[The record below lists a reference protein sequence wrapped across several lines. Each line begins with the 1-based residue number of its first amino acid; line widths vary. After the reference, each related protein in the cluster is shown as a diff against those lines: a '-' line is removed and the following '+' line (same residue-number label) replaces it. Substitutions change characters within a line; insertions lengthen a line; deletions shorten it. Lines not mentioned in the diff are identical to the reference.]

1 MKTITLI
8 PGSAEWIKSR
18 SASKAPAMM
27 GVSKYQTRNDLVR
40 IMATGITPEVDASKQ
55 RLFDAGHASEAS
67 AREIAEDIL
76 CDGLSPVAG
85 QSDDGYLTA
94 SFDGLTFDGKIGF
107 EHKLWRDDLAD
118 AVRANDLPEEY
129 KWQMD
134 QQVLV
139 GGLDYV
145 LFMVSDGTR
154 EKCVSLEYRSTNER
168 ALALLAGWR
177 QFDIDVAN
185 YQHVEAAQEVVAA
198 PQMALPALS
207 IQVNGS
213 ISLIDNLEIFG
224 RKLTDFIAGLPE
236 KPATDQAFADA
247 EAAVKTLKAAEEALD
262 AAESSALAQTASI
275 DQMRRTVG
283 LYRDQARTA
292 RLMLDKLV
300 KSRKESIRFEII
312 QEYKNALV
320 EHIKA
325 LGKRIDTMLMPPIAP
340 DWASAIKGKKL
351 ISSIRDACDA
361 ELARAKIMANEIA
374 DKIDANLKTLDA
386 EVRKTNVDYSH
397 LFRDYATLVLKAPD
411 DLALVIS
418 SRIDA
423 ENKRHAAETERILEA
438 EREKIRAEE
447 EARAAAKVKAEQ
459 EEAERQRFHDIATT
473 TAREV
478 FAPPTEPAP
487 TPETVALRATPVPS
501 IASGIT
507 GMARLLDRLDDLAR
521 QMTEQELSD
530 LCIHAA
536 HILSERKEAA

>member
-1 MKTITLI
+1 MKTITLV

-27 GVSKYQTRNDLVR
+27 GVSKYQTRSDLVR
-40 IMATGITPEVDASKQ
+40 IMATGITPEVNTSKQ

-94 SFDGLTFDGKIGF
+94 NFDGLTFDGKIGF
-107 EHKLWRDDLAD
+107 EHKLWRDDLAA

-134 QQVLV
+134 QQILV

-154 EKCVSLEYRSTNER
+154 DKCVSLEYRSSNER
-168 ALALLAGWR
+168 ALALLIGWR
-177 QFDIDVAN
+177 QLDIDVAN
-185 YQHVEAAQEVVAA
+185 YQHAEAAQEVVAA

-247 EAAVKTLKAAEEALD
+247 EAAVKILKTAEEALD

-312 QEYKNALV
+312 QEYKNVLV

-361 ELARAKIMANEIA
+361 ELARAKIEANEIA
-374 DKIDANLKTLDA
+374 DKIDANIKQLAAADHA
-386 EVRKTNVDYSH
+386 F
-397 LFRDYATLVLKAPD
+397 LFNDRAVLVLKAPD
-411 DLALVIS
+411 DLALLIK
-418 SRIDA
+418 SRIADHKVV
-423 ENKRHAAETERILEA
+423 EEKRLEA
-438 EREKIRAEE
+438 EREKIAAEE
-447 EARAAAKVKAEQ
+447 RTKIKAEQ
-459 EEAERQRFHDIATT
+459 EEAEHQRFHDIATT

>member
-1 MKTITLI
+1 MKTITLV
-8 PGSAEWIKSR
+8 PGSQEWLQSR
-18 SASKAPAMM
+18 SASKAPAVMSS
-27 GVSKYQTRNDLVR
+27 SKYQTRADLLR
-40 IMATGITPEVDASKQ
+40 QMATGITPDVDSNTQ

-76 CDGLSPVAG
+76 CDGLSPVCG
-85 QSDDGYLTA
+85 TTDDGYLSA

-107 EHKLWRDDLAD
+107 EHKLWRDDLAA
-118 AVRANDLPEEY
+118 AVRSEELPEEY
-129 KWQMD
+129 KIQMD
-134 QQVLV
+134 QQILV

-154 EKCVSLEYRSTNER
+154 EKCVSMEYRSSNER
-168 ALALLAGWR
+168 ALALLAAWK
-177 QFDIDVAN
+177 QFDIDLAA
-185 YQHVEAAQEVVAA
+185 YQHVEAAPEVIAA

-247 EAAVKTLKAAEEALD
+247 EAAVKTLKTAEEALD

-300 KSRKESIRFEII
+300 KARKEAIRIAFVSASS
-312 QEYKNALV
+312 KLLADHLSV
-320 EHIKA
+320 
-325 LGKRIDTMLMPPIAP
+325 LSKRIGMQMPACHG
-340 DWASAIKGKKL
+340 DFHGAIKGKKL
-351 ISSIRDACDA
+351 LSALRDACDS
-361 ELARAKIMANEIA
+361 ELARCKIEADEIA

-447 EARAAAKVKAEQ
+447 EARAAAKVKAEA
-459 EEAERQRFHDIATT
+459 EEAARQRFHDIATT

-478 FAPPTEPAP
+478 FAPPAEPAP

-507 GMARLLDRLDDLAR
+507 GMARLLDRLDELAR
-521 QMTEQELSD
+521 QMTEAELSD

-536 HILSERKEAA
+536 HILQHRKEAA